1 MNILVVDIG
10 NTSTS
15 AGLYTGGVVRRVR
28 RLETRRTRTAS
39 IRALVRAIAG
49 AREFDG
55 AMIASVVPRVNQHW
69 ASALHGVVRGPVDF
83 VGHRLKLGVAV
94 RYPQPGS
101 IGADRL
107 ANACGGV
114 ARYGAPL
121 IVADFGTAV
130 TFDVITKRGYE
141 GGIIAPGLPL
151 VFDYLAEKT
160 AKLPQVRAVGA
171 RGAWG
176 RSTVQAMQLG
186 ARWGY
191 PGLVRAIVSELKKA
205 PALRCAR
212 VVVTG
217 GHGPLVSGA
226 IGKSAVVDPTLTL
239 YGVGRIFELN
249 HGMDA

>member
-15 AGLYTGGVVRRVR
+15 AGLYANGAVRRVK
-28 RLETRRTRTAS
+28 RLETRRSSAPR
-39 IRALVRAIAG
+39 ILALVREIAG
-49 AREFDG
+49 TRTLDG
-55 AMIASVVPRVNQHW
+55 AMIASVVPGVNRPW
-69 ASALHGVVRGPVDF
+69 AAALRGVVRGPVGF
-83 VGHRLKLGVAV
+83 VGHRLELGVAL
-94 RYPQPGS
+94 RYPKPES

-114 ARYGAPL
+114 DRYGAPL

-130 TFDVITKRGYE
+130 TFDVVTKRGYE

-160 AKLPQVRAVGA
+160 AKLPHVHAVSA

-191 PGLVRAIVSELKKA
+191 PGLVRAILAELKQA
-205 PALRCAR
+205 PALRNAR

-217 GHGPLVSGA
+217 GHGRLISDA
-226 IGKSAVVDPTLTL
+226 LGKSAVVDPTLTL

-249 HGMDA
+249 HGTNA